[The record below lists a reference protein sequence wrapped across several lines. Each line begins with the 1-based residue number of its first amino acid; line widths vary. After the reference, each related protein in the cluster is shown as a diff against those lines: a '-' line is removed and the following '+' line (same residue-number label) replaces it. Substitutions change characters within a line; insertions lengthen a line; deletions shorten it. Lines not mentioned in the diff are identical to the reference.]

1 MADQPVPDLP
11 DDTNENV
18 PRVLGVRANNS
29 LALTPGGLPL
39 TGGTVTGDLTVKNNL
54 FLEGVSKS
62 KITNDGGAGRE
73 RFSLFGSTSVNTGA
87 ALRLYGDGDST
98 ASAGRV
104 QFLTGGVE
112 RMRITQEG
120 RVTVAGDLQVDG
132 VIIGGGLFHI
142 EEGTDTADVVDGV
155 TVNTAITALLNEVRT
170 LTARIATLE
179 ES

>member
-39 TGGTVTGDLTVKNNL
+39 TGGTLTGTL
-54 FLEGVSKS
+54 FLEGTSKS
-62 KITNDGGAGRE
+62 KIANDGGAGRE
-73 RFSLFGSTSVNTGA
+73 RFSLFGSTSVTTGA

-98 ASAGRV
+98 TSAGRV
-104 QFLTGGVE
+104 QFLTGGEE
-112 RMRITQEG
+112 RMRITQAG
-120 RVTVAGDLQVDG
+120 RVTVHGDLQVDG
-132 VIIGGGLFHI
+132 VIIGQGLFHI